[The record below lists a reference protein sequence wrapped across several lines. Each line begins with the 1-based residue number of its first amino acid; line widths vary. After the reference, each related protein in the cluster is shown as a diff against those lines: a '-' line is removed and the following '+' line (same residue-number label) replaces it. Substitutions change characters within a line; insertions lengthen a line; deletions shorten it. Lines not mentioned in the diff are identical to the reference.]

1 MDFNTGRGSG
11 GPSRGPND
19 SSGTPSGSG
28 QTSPL
33 RPPAGSS
40 AGGSGGEFNLSD
52 PVNSFVRTVRK
63 AVLDPV
69 GFFRSLPPRG
79 DFVNPLV
86 FALVCSA
93 VAAVLGGLLGILL
106 AALGLAPQTVG
117 ASIVGLFTGIVLLP
131 ILAAVGSFV
140 GAGIYH
146 LLVLLLVQPN
156 NAGFEATY
164 RVVAYSFV
172 IQLAS
177 WLSAVPFLGIV
188 VALIVGVYGIILGV
202 LGIRE
207 MHATTTGKAALVVLI
222 PVSIFLL
229 LALLLGA
236 AFVLLLR
243 SAGLA

>member
-1 MDFNTGRGSG
+1 M
-11 GPSRGPND
+11 
-19 SSGTPSGSG
+19 
-28 QTSPL
+28 

-40 AGGSGGEFNLSD
+40 AGGAGGEFNLSD

-63 AVLDPV
+63 VVLNPA
-69 GFFRSLPPRG
+69 GFFRGLPPRG

-86 FALVCSA
+86 FALLCSA
-93 VAAVLGGLLGILL
+93 VAAVLGGLLSVLL

-117 ASIVGLFTGIVLLP
+117 SSIVGLFTGIVLLP
-131 ILAAVGSFV
+131 ILAAIGLFV

-177 WLSAVPFLGIV
+177 WLSAVPFLGIL
-188 VALIVGVYGIILGV
+188 VALVVGVYGIILGV

-207 MHATTTGKAALVVLI
+207 MHATTMGKAALVVLI

-229 LALLLGA
+229 LALLLLGT